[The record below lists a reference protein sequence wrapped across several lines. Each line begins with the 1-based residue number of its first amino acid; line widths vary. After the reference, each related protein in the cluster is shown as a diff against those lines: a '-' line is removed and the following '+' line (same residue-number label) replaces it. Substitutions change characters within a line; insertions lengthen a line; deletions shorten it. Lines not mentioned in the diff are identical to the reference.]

1 MKERNK
7 LLGHPVYYMYKLSVK
22 HKVPSDEIILAHTG
36 LALHCIV
43 SVPTIKGP
51 TKLQCLFGGLREQY
65 YYMHF
70 PYIKCEYC

>member
-1 MKERNK
+1 MRQ
-7 LLGHPVYYMYKLSVK
+7 PVYYKLSVN

-51 TKLQCLFGGLREQY
+51 TKLQCLFGGLREQLS
-65 YYMHF
+65 HAF
-70 PYIKCEYC
+70 SLH

>member
-43 SVPTIKGP
+43 SVLTIKGP
-51 TKLQCLFGGLREQY
+51 TKLQCLFGGLREQLS
-65 YYMHF
+65 HAF
-70 PYIKCEYC
+70 SLH